1 MSKMISVASGF
12 QYSVNIAYDLNDD
25 NKLRNFIPTKVAL
38 DLLEDI
44 LLSTRNTST
53 DRARV
58 LIGAYGKGKS
68 HIVLMILSILMKKDI
83 SLFERLLPEI
93 ESNPDRY
100 KYIKNY
106 YDTNSKILPVIISGS
121 NTSIPQAFL
130 LALQRTLS
138 EYDLLD
144 AMPET
149 NYKAAISV
157 IDRWKKDFPFT
168 YNEFIE
174 KIDMPINK
182 YIEALEN
189 FDISI
194 YEDFE
199 KIYPSLT
206 AGSTFNPFLGFDVV
220 ELYESALKGIK
231 KKGYTGI
238 IVVYD
243 EFSKFLEANIT
254 EASVSDTKMLQD
266 FAEKCNRSGE
276 EQLHLILISH
286 KEISNYIDKLPK
298 QKIDGW
304 RGVSERFTHVHL
316 NNNFSQT
323 YEVIANVIK
332 KDQLLWKIFK
342 DEHKKYFKNL
352 IDQYKFHAI
361 FSEIEKNDINKII
374 YSSYP
379 LHPVSTFILP
389 RLSERIAQNER
400 TLFTFL
406 SSNGISTL
414 PSFLDKYNDERFDV
428 ITPDVIFDY
437 FEPLLK
443 KEIYSEVTY
452 NVYILTGIILD
463 KIGNELSLESKI
475 IKTISLM
482 YILEQFE
489 KLKPTKDEIMNI
501 FSINYDQKDIEL
513 AIDNLIEKEYVI
525 YLKRSNK
532 YLQLK
537 KASGIDIKEQ
547 IKNKVALQTNK
558 NLIKDT
564 LNNINFD
571 KYMYPSRYN
580 DDKEMVRFFS
590 FEFIN
595 SSEISN
601 DTDWNIKSELIE
613 ADGVIYAIVLNN
625 NDDIK
630 QIEDKIIISSKNAQR
645 CIFILLKNFN
655 DITDVVKE
663 FNAVSILKDNA
674 INDKVLFEEY
684 DIIYEDLKDV
694 LIDYIL
700 EYTHP
705 ERLSAK
711 YIYLGK
717 EQKINRK
724 AALTELLSS
733 ICDKLYFRTPV
744 INNESINRNELTS
757 IANNSRY
764 KVIAALL
771 HNELDE
777 NLGLTGN
784 GQEVSIMRSTLL
796 RTNILIK
803 ENNIVKIN
811 MFPKDKNIANLL
823 KVISDFILFVKNNG
837 KTSFEYLYEQL
848 ISHKMHIGLRK
859 GLIPIFIS
867 IVFHEYKKYLI
878 VTNQKGQININAD
891 TLLQIN
897 AKPKEFYLQY
907 ADWNEDKEIFI
918 KILSKAF
925 SSFIVKEEINNNSYD
940 YLVSAIKRWYVNLP
954 KYSRELK
961 ELPSGKRLDKQYI
974 SFIKILKYNVG
985 SYELLFEK
993 MPLILGFENKINR
1006 DLANKVINLKNY
1018 YDNLLEDLKNE
1029 LIYIVKQK
1037 YILKN
1042 NEKYIKQISL
1052 TSVIKDW
1059 CETLNP
1065 KIYEQLFKN
1074 GTERCLK
1081 LFKEVTNDEIECISK
1096 LAKIATD
1103 LRIEDWDY
1111 QTITRFKEQ
1120 LEIYKKTA
1128 EEYTFKDESNLEKN
1142 SRDVNSYQLTFIDN
1156 DGNNI
1161 IKRFEKVEYGSLG
1174 KLLYNSIWG
1183 EIDSMGQSISEQ
1195 EKRQVLI
1202 EVLKELC

>member
-1 MSKMISVASGF
+1 M
-12 QYSVNIAYDLNDD
+12 
-25 NKLRNFIPTKVAL
+25 
-38 DLLEDI
+38 
-44 LLSTRNTST
+44 
-53 DRARV
+53 
-58 LIGAYGKGKS
+58 
-68 HIVLMILSILMKKDI
+68 
-83 SLFERLLPEI
+83 
-93 ESNPDRY
+93 
-100 KYIKNY
+100 
-106 YDTNSKILPVIISGS
+106 
-121 NTSIPQAFL
+121 
-130 LALQRTLS
+130 
-138 EYDLLD
+138 
-144 AMPET
+144 
-149 NYKAAISV
+149 
-157 IDRWKKDFPFT
+157 
-168 YNEFIE
+168 
-174 KIDMPINK
+174 
-182 YIEALEN
+182 
-189 FDISI
+189 
-194 YEDFE
+194 
-199 KIYPSLT
+199 
-206 AGSTFNPFLGFDVV
+206 
-220 ELYESALKGIK
+220 
-231 KKGYTGI
+231 
-238 IVVYD
+238 
-243 EFSKFLEANIT
+243 
-254 EASVSDTKMLQD
+254 
-266 FAEKCNRSGE
+266 
-276 EQLHLILISH
+276 
-286 KEISNYIDKLPK
+286 
-298 QKIDGW
+298 
-304 RGVSERFTHVHL
+304 
-316 NNNFSQT
+316 
-323 YEVIANVIK
+323 
-332 KDQLLWKIFK
+332 
-342 DEHKKYFKNL
+342 
-352 IDQYKFHAI
+352 
-361 FSEIEKNDINKII
+361 
-374 YSSYP
+374 
-379 LHPVSTFILP
+379 
-389 RLSERIAQNER
+389 
-400 TLFTFL
+400 
-406 SSNGISTL
+406 
-414 PSFLDKYNDERFDV
+414 
-428 ITPDVIFDY
+428 
-437 FEPLLK
+437 
-443 KEIYSEVTY
+443 
-452 NVYILTGIILD
+452 
-463 KIGNELSLESKI
+463 
-475 IKTISLM
+475 
-482 YILEQFE
+482 
-489 KLKPTKDEIMNI
+489 
-501 FSINYDQKDIEL
+501 
-513 AIDNLIEKEYVI
+513 
-525 YLKRSNK
+525 
-532 YLQLK
+532 
-537 KASGIDIKEQ
+537 
-547 IKNKVALQTNK
+547 
-558 NLIKDT
+558 
-564 LNNINFD
+564 
-571 KYMYPSRYN
+571 
-580 DDKEMVRFFS
+580 
-590 FEFIN
+590 
-595 SSEISN
+595 
-601 DTDWNIKSELIE
+601 
-613 ADGVIYAIVLNN
+613 
-625 NDDIK
+625 
-630 QIEDKIIISSKNAQR
+630 
-645 CIFILLKNFN
+645 KNFN
-655 DITDVVKE
+655 DITNVVKE

-724 AALTELLSS
+724 ATLTELLSS

-757 IANNSRY
+757 IANNSRH

-796 RTNILIK
+796 RTNILVK

-848 ISHKMHIGLRK
+848 ISYKMHIGLRK

-878 VTNQKGQININAD
+878 VTNQKGQVNINAD

-1081 LFKEVTNDEIECISK
+1081 LFKEVTNDETECISK

-1128 EEYTFKDESNLEKN
+1128 EEYTFKDECNLEKN

>member
-1 MSKMISVASGF
+1 M
-12 QYSVNIAYDLNDD
+12 
-25 NKLRNFIPTKVAL
+25 
-38 DLLEDI
+38 
-44 LLSTRNTST
+44 
-53 DRARV
+53 
-58 LIGAYGKGKS
+58 
-68 HIVLMILSILMKKDI
+68 
-83 SLFERLLPEI
+83 
-93 ESNPDRY
+93 
-100 KYIKNY
+100 
-106 YDTNSKILPVIISGS
+106 
-121 NTSIPQAFL
+121 
-130 LALQRTLS
+130 
-138 EYDLLD
+138 
-144 AMPET
+144 
-149 NYKAAISV
+149 
-157 IDRWKKDFPFT
+157 
-168 YNEFIE
+168 
-174 KIDMPINK
+174 
-182 YIEALEN
+182 
-189 FDISI
+189 
-194 YEDFE
+194 
-199 KIYPSLT
+199 
-206 AGSTFNPFLGFDVV
+206 
-220 ELYESALKGIK
+220 
-231 KKGYTGI
+231 
-238 IVVYD
+238 
-243 EFSKFLEANIT
+243 
-254 EASVSDTKMLQD
+254 
-266 FAEKCNRSGE
+266 
-276 EQLHLILISH
+276 
-286 KEISNYIDKLPK
+286 
-298 QKIDGW
+298 
-304 RGVSERFTHVHL
+304 
-316 NNNFSQT
+316 
-323 YEVIANVIK
+323 
-332 KDQLLWKIFK
+332 
-342 DEHKKYFKNL
+342 
-352 IDQYKFHAI
+352 
-361 FSEIEKNDINKII
+361 
-374 YSSYP
+374 
-379 LHPVSTFILP
+379 P

-414 PSFLDKYNDERFDV
+414 LSFLDKYNDERFDV

-796 RTNILIK
+796 RTNILVK

>member
-1 MSKMISVASGF
+1 M
-12 QYSVNIAYDLNDD
+12 
-25 NKLRNFIPTKVAL
+25 
-38 DLLEDI
+38 
-44 LLSTRNTST
+44 
-53 DRARV
+53 
-58 LIGAYGKGKS
+58 
-68 HIVLMILSILMKKDI
+68 
-83 SLFERLLPEI
+83 
-93 ESNPDRY
+93 
-100 KYIKNY
+100 
-106 YDTNSKILPVIISGS
+106 
-121 NTSIPQAFL
+121 
-130 LALQRTLS
+130 
-138 EYDLLD
+138 
-144 AMPET
+144 
-149 NYKAAISV
+149 
-157 IDRWKKDFPFT
+157 
-168 YNEFIE
+168 
-174 KIDMPINK
+174 
-182 YIEALEN
+182 
-189 FDISI
+189 
-194 YEDFE
+194 
-199 KIYPSLT
+199 
-206 AGSTFNPFLGFDVV
+206 
-220 ELYESALKGIK
+220 
-231 KKGYTGI
+231 
-238 IVVYD
+238 
-243 EFSKFLEANIT
+243 
-254 EASVSDTKMLQD
+254 
-266 FAEKCNRSGE
+266 
-276 EQLHLILISH
+276 
-286 KEISNYIDKLPK
+286 
-298 QKIDGW
+298 
-304 RGVSERFTHVHL
+304 
-316 NNNFSQT
+316 
-323 YEVIANVIK
+323 
-332 KDQLLWKIFK
+332 
-342 DEHKKYFKNL
+342 
-352 IDQYKFHAI
+352 
-361 FSEIEKNDINKII
+361 
-374 YSSYP
+374 
-379 LHPVSTFILP
+379 P

-537 KASGIDIKEQ
+537 KSSGIDIKEQ
-547 IKNKVALQTNK
+547 IKNKIALQTNK

-613 ADGVIYAIVLNN
+613 ADGVIYAIILNN

-630 QIEDKIIISSKNAQR
+630 QIEDKIIITSKNAQR

-655 DITDVVKE
+655 DITNVVKE

-724 AALTELLSS
+724 ATLTELLSS

-757 IANNSRY
+757 IANNSRH

-796 RTNILIK
+796 RTNILVK

-848 ISHKMHIGLRK
+848 ISYKMHIGLRK

-878 VTNQKGQININAD
+878 VTNQKGQVNINAD

-1081 LFKEVTNDEIECISK
+1081 LFKEVTNDETECISK

-1128 EEYTFKDESNLEKN
+1128 EEYTFKDECNLEKN

>member
-1 MSKMISVASGF
+1 M
-12 QYSVNIAYDLNDD
+12 
-25 NKLRNFIPTKVAL
+25 
-38 DLLEDI
+38 
-44 LLSTRNTST
+44 
-53 DRARV
+53 
-58 LIGAYGKGKS
+58 
-68 HIVLMILSILMKKDI
+68 
-83 SLFERLLPEI
+83 
-93 ESNPDRY
+93 
-100 KYIKNY
+100 
-106 YDTNSKILPVIISGS
+106 
-121 NTSIPQAFL
+121 
-130 LALQRTLS
+130 
-138 EYDLLD
+138 
-144 AMPET
+144 
-149 NYKAAISV
+149 
-157 IDRWKKDFPFT
+157 
-168 YNEFIE
+168 
-174 KIDMPINK
+174 
-182 YIEALEN
+182 
-189 FDISI
+189 
-194 YEDFE
+194 
-199 KIYPSLT
+199 
-206 AGSTFNPFLGFDVV
+206 
-220 ELYESALKGIK
+220 
-231 KKGYTGI
+231 
-238 IVVYD
+238 
-243 EFSKFLEANIT
+243 
-254 EASVSDTKMLQD
+254 
-266 FAEKCNRSGE
+266 
-276 EQLHLILISH
+276 
-286 KEISNYIDKLPK
+286 
-298 QKIDGW
+298 
-304 RGVSERFTHVHL
+304 
-316 NNNFSQT
+316 
-323 YEVIANVIK
+323 
-332 KDQLLWKIFK
+332 
-342 DEHKKYFKNL
+342 
-352 IDQYKFHAI
+352 
-361 FSEIEKNDINKII
+361 
-374 YSSYP
+374 
-379 LHPVSTFILP
+379 P

-796 RTNILIK
+796 RTNILVK

>member
-1 MSKMISVASGF
+1 MPKNISPRNAAPPTSHARGPP
-12 QYSVNIAYDLNDD
+12 NKIAMAPP
-25 NKLRNFIPTKVAL
+25 IA
-38 DLLEDI
+38 
-44 LLSTRNTST
+44 
-53 DRARV
+53 A
-58 LIGAYGKGKS
+58 
-68 HIVLMILSILMKKDI
+68 
-83 SLFERLLPEI
+83 
-93 ESNPDRY
+93 
-100 KYIKNY
+100 
-106 YDTNSKILPVIISGS
+106 PVIA
-121 NTSIPQAFL
+121 PAQ
-130 LALQRTLS
+130 LALS
-138 EYDLLD
+138 E
-144 AMPET
+144 
-149 NYKAAISV
+149 
-157 IDRWKKDFPFT
+157 
-168 YNEFIE
+168 
-174 KIDMPINK
+174 
-182 YIEALEN
+182 
-189 FDISI
+189 
-194 YEDFE
+194 
-199 KIYPSLT
+199 
-206 AGSTFNPFLGFDVV
+206 
-220 ELYESALKGIK
+220 
-231 KKGYTGI
+231 
-238 IVVYD
+238 
-243 EFSKFLEANIT
+243 
-254 EASVSDTKMLQD
+254 
-266 FAEKCNRSGE
+266 
-276 EQLHLILISH
+276 
-286 KEISNYIDKLPK
+286 
-298 QKIDGW
+298 
-304 RGVSERFTHVHL
+304 
-316 NNNFSQT
+316 
-323 YEVIANVIK
+323 
-332 KDQLLWKIFK
+332 
-342 DEHKKYFKNL
+342 
-352 IDQYKFHAI
+352 AI

-537 KASGIDIKEQ
+537 KSSGIDIKEQ

-796 RTNILIK
+796 RTNILVK

-974 SFIKILKYNVG
+974 SFVKILKYNVG

>member
-1 MSKMISVASGF
+1 MPIIRKSPEKILEQIHIEEHESKRGKLKIFFGYAAGVGKTYAMLEAAHEAKKQGIDVVAGYIEPHARPATAALVNGLEVISPLVI
-12 QYSVNIAYDLNDD
+12 N
-25 NKLRNFIPTKVAL
+25 
-38 DLLEDI
+38 
-44 LLSTRNTST
+44 
-53 DRARV
+53 
-58 LIGAYGKGKS
+58 
-68 HIVLMILSILMKKDI
+68 HKDI
-83 SLFERLLPEI
+83 
-93 ESNPDRY
+93 
-100 KYIKNY
+100 
-106 YDTNSKILPVIISGS
+106 
-121 NTSIPQAFL
+121 
-130 LALQRTLS
+130 TLN
-138 EYDLLD
+138 EFNLD
-144 AMPET
+144 A
-149 NYKAAISV
+149 AIK
-157 IDRWKKDFPFT
+157 R
-168 YNEFIE
+168 
-174 KIDMPINK
+174 
-182 YIEALEN
+182 
-189 FDISI
+189 
-194 YEDFE
+194 
-199 KIYPSLT
+199 
-206 AGSTFNPFLGFDVV
+206 NP
-220 ELYESALKGIK
+220 
-231 KKGYTGI
+231 
-238 IVVYD
+238 
-243 EFSKFLEANIT
+243 
-254 EASVSDTKMLQD
+254 Q
-266 FAEKCNRSGE
+266 
-276 EQLHLILISH
+276 LILVDELAH
-286 KEISNYIDKLPK
+286 TNA
-298 QKIDGW
+298 DGC
-304 RGVSERFTHVHL
+304 RH
-316 NNNFSQT
+316 
-323 YEVIANVIK
+323 IK
-332 KDQLLWKIFK
+332 RYQDIEELLK
-342 DEHKKYFKNL
+342 
-352 IDQYKFHAI
+352 A
-361 FSEIEKNDINKII
+361 
-374 YSSYP
+374 
-379 LHPVSTFILP
+379 
-389 RLSERIAQNER
+389 
-400 TLFTFL
+400 
-406 SSNGISTL
+406 G
-414 PSFLDKYNDERFDV
+414 DERFDV

-537 KASGIDIKEQ
+537 KSSGIDIKEQ
-547 IKNKVALQTNK
+547 IKNKIALQTNK

-613 ADGVIYAIVLNN
+613 ADGVIYAIILNN

-630 QIEDKIIISSKNAQR
+630 QIEDKIIITSKNAQR

-655 DITDVVKE
+655 DITNVVKE

-724 AALTELLSS
+724 ATLTELLSS

-757 IANNSRY
+757 IANNSRH

-796 RTNILIK
+796 RTNILVK

-848 ISHKMHIGLRK
+848 ISYKMHIGLRK

-878 VTNQKGQININAD
+878 VTNQKGQVNINAD

-1081 LFKEVTNDEIECISK
+1081 LFKEVTNDETECISK

-1128 EEYTFKDESNLEKN
+1128 EEYTFKDECNLEKN

>member
-1 MSKMISVASGF
+1 
-12 QYSVNIAYDLNDD
+12 
-25 NKLRNFIPTKVAL
+25 
-38 DLLEDI
+38 
-44 LLSTRNTST
+44 
-53 DRARV
+53 
-58 LIGAYGKGKS
+58 
-68 HIVLMILSILMKKDI
+68 
-83 SLFERLLPEI
+83 
-93 ESNPDRY
+93 
-100 KYIKNY
+100 
-106 YDTNSKILPVIISGS
+106 
-121 NTSIPQAFL
+121 
-130 LALQRTLS
+130 
-138 EYDLLD
+138 
-144 AMPET
+144 
-149 NYKAAISV
+149 
-157 IDRWKKDFPFT
+157 
-168 YNEFIE
+168 
-174 KIDMPINK
+174 
-182 YIEALEN
+182 
-189 FDISI
+189 
-194 YEDFE
+194 
-199 KIYPSLT
+199 
-206 AGSTFNPFLGFDVV
+206 
-220 ELYESALKGIK
+220 
-231 KKGYTGI
+231 
-238 IVVYD
+238 
-243 EFSKFLEANIT
+243 
-254 EASVSDTKMLQD
+254 
-266 FAEKCNRSGE
+266 
-276 EQLHLILISH
+276 
-286 KEISNYIDKLPK
+286 
-298 QKIDGW
+298 
-304 RGVSERFTHVHL
+304 
-316 NNNFSQT
+316 
-323 YEVIANVIK
+323 
-332 KDQLLWKIFK
+332 
-342 DEHKKYFKNL
+342 
-352 IDQYKFHAI
+352 
-361 FSEIEKNDINKII
+361 
-374 YSSYP
+374 
-379 LHPVSTFILP
+379 
-389 RLSERIAQNER
+389 
-400 TLFTFL
+400 
-406 SSNGISTL
+406 
-414 PSFLDKYNDERFDV
+414 
-428 ITPDVIFDY
+428 
-437 FEPLLK
+437 
-443 KEIYSEVTY
+443 
-452 NVYILTGIILD
+452 
-463 KIGNELSLESKI
+463 
-475 IKTISLM
+475 
-482 YILEQFE
+482 
-489 KLKPTKDEIMNI
+489 
-501 FSINYDQKDIEL
+501 
-513 AIDNLIEKEYVI
+513 
-525 YLKRSNK
+525 
-532 YLQLK
+532 
-537 KASGIDIKEQ
+537 
-547 IKNKVALQTNK
+547 
-558 NLIKDT
+558 
-564 LNNINFD
+564 
-571 KYMYPSRYN
+571 MYPSRYN

-613 ADGVIYAIVLNN
+613 ADGVIYAIILNN

-630 QIEDKIIISSKNAQR
+630 QIEDKIIITSKNAQR

-655 DITDVVKE
+655 DITNVVKE

-724 AALTELLSS
+724 ATLTELLSS

-757 IANNSRY
+757 IANNSRH

-796 RTNILIK
+796 RTNILVK

-848 ISHKMHIGLRK
+848 ISYKMHIGLRK

-925 SSFIVKEEINNNSYD
+925 SSFIVKEEINNNSF
-940 YLVSAIKRWYVNLP
+940 N
-954 KYSRELK
+954 
-961 ELPSGKRLDKQYI
+961 
-974 SFIKILKYNVG
+974 KILKYNVG

-1081 LFKEVTNDEIECISK
+1081 LFKEVTNDETECISK

-1128 EEYTFKDESNLEKN
+1128 EEYTFKDECNLEKN

>member
-1 MSKMISVASGF
+1 M
-12 QYSVNIAYDLNDD
+12 
-25 NKLRNFIPTKVAL
+25 
-38 DLLEDI
+38 
-44 LLSTRNTST
+44 
-53 DRARV
+53 
-58 LIGAYGKGKS
+58 
-68 HIVLMILSILMKKDI
+68 
-83 SLFERLLPEI
+83 
-93 ESNPDRY
+93 
-100 KYIKNY
+100 
-106 YDTNSKILPVIISGS
+106 
-121 NTSIPQAFL
+121 
-130 LALQRTLS
+130 
-138 EYDLLD
+138 
-144 AMPET
+144 
-149 NYKAAISV
+149 
-157 IDRWKKDFPFT
+157 
-168 YNEFIE
+168 
-174 KIDMPINK
+174 
-182 YIEALEN
+182 
-189 FDISI
+189 
-194 YEDFE
+194 
-199 KIYPSLT
+199 
-206 AGSTFNPFLGFDVV
+206 
-220 ELYESALKGIK
+220 
-231 KKGYTGI
+231 
-238 IVVYD
+238 
-243 EFSKFLEANIT
+243 
-254 EASVSDTKMLQD
+254 
-266 FAEKCNRSGE
+266 
-276 EQLHLILISH
+276 
-286 KEISNYIDKLPK
+286 
-298 QKIDGW
+298 
-304 RGVSERFTHVHL
+304 
-316 NNNFSQT
+316 
-323 YEVIANVIK
+323 
-332 KDQLLWKIFK
+332 
-342 DEHKKYFKNL
+342 
-352 IDQYKFHAI
+352 
-361 FSEIEKNDINKII
+361 
-374 YSSYP
+374 
-379 LHPVSTFILP
+379 
-389 RLSERIAQNER
+389 
-400 TLFTFL
+400 
-406 SSNGISTL
+406 

-537 KASGIDIKEQ
+537 KSSGIDIKEQ

-796 RTNILIK
+796 RTNILVK

-974 SFIKILKYNVG
+974 SFVKILKYNVG

>member
-1 MSKMISVASGF
+1 M
-12 QYSVNIAYDLNDD
+12 
-25 NKLRNFIPTKVAL
+25 
-38 DLLEDI
+38 
-44 LLSTRNTST
+44 
-53 DRARV
+53 
-58 LIGAYGKGKS
+58 
-68 HIVLMILSILMKKDI
+68 
-83 SLFERLLPEI
+83 
-93 ESNPDRY
+93 
-100 KYIKNY
+100 
-106 YDTNSKILPVIISGS
+106 
-121 NTSIPQAFL
+121 
-130 LALQRTLS
+130 
-138 EYDLLD
+138 
-144 AMPET
+144 
-149 NYKAAISV
+149 
-157 IDRWKKDFPFT
+157 
-168 YNEFIE
+168 
-174 KIDMPINK
+174 
-182 YIEALEN
+182 
-189 FDISI
+189 
-194 YEDFE
+194 
-199 KIYPSLT
+199 
-206 AGSTFNPFLGFDVV
+206 
-220 ELYESALKGIK
+220 
-231 KKGYTGI
+231 
-238 IVVYD
+238 
-243 EFSKFLEANIT
+243 
-254 EASVSDTKMLQD
+254 
-266 FAEKCNRSGE
+266 
-276 EQLHLILISH
+276 
-286 KEISNYIDKLPK
+286 
-298 QKIDGW
+298 
-304 RGVSERFTHVHL
+304 
-316 NNNFSQT
+316 
-323 YEVIANVIK
+323 
-332 KDQLLWKIFK
+332 
-342 DEHKKYFKNL
+342 
-352 IDQYKFHAI
+352 
-361 FSEIEKNDINKII
+361 
-374 YSSYP
+374 
-379 LHPVSTFILP
+379 STFILP

-414 PSFLDKYNDERFDV
+414 PSFLNKYNDEKFDV

-452 NVYILTGIILD
+452 NLYILTGIILD

-475 IKTISLM
+475 IKTISLI

-489 KLKPTKDEIMNI
+489 KLKPTKDEIVNI

-537 KASGIDIKEQ
+537 KSSGIDIKEQ

-595 SSEISN
+595 ASEISN
-601 DTDWNIKSELIE
+601 DIDWNIKSELIE
-613 ADGVIYAIVLNN
+613 ADGVIYAIILNN

-630 QIEDKIIISSKNAQR
+630 QIEDKIIISSKNARR
-645 CIFILLKNFN
+645 CIFILLKKFN
-655 DITDVVKE
+655 DITNVVKE

-757 IANNSRY
+757 IANNSRH

-796 RTNILIK
+796 RTNILVK

-823 KVISDFILFVKNNG
+823 KVISDFILFVKDNG

-848 ISHKMHIGLRK
+848 ISYKMHIGLRK

-1081 LFKEVTNDEIECISK
+1081 LFKEVTNDETECISK

-1128 EEYTFKDESNLEKN
+1128 EEYTFKDECNLEKN
-1142 SRDVNSYQLTFIDN
+1142 SRDVNSDVHPKYWT
-1156 DGNNI
+1156 
-1161 IKRFEKVEYGSLG
+1161 Y
-1174 KLLYNSIWG
+1174 
-1183 EIDSMGQSISEQ
+1183 
-1195 EKRQVLI
+1195 
-1202 EVLKELC
+1202 

>member
-25 NKLRNFIPTKVAL
+25 NKLRNFIPTKITL

-44 LLSTRNTST
+44 LLSTRNTSNN
-53 DRARV
+53 RARV

-68 HIVLMILSILMKKDI
+68 HIVLMILSILMKKDL

-93 ESNPDRY
+93 KSNPDKY

-138 EYDLLD
+138 EYGLLD

-157 IDRWKKDFPFT
+157 ISRWKKDFPST
-168 YNEFIE
+168 YKEFIK
-174 KIDMPINK
+174 KIDMPVNK
-182 YIEALEN
+182 YIEELES
-189 FDISI
+189 FDIGI
-194 YEDFE
+194 YENFE

-206 AGSTFNPFLGFDVV
+206 AGCTFNPFLGFDVV

-243 EFSKFLEANIT
+243 EFSKFLEANIM

-266 FAEKCNRSGE
+266 FAEKCNRSRD

-304 RGVSERFTHVHL
+304 RGVSERFTHIHL
-316 NNNFSQT
+316 NNNFSQI
-323 YEVIANVIK
+323 YEVIGNVIK
-332 KDQLLWKIFK
+332 KDPLLWKSFK
-342 DEHKKYFKNL
+342 NKYKKYFKN
-352 IDQYKFHAI
+352 IIAKYKFHEI
-361 FSEIEKNDINKII
+361 FSELEKNDVSKII

-389 RLSERIAQNER
+389 RLSEKIAQNER

-414 PSFLDKYNDERFDV
+414 PSFLDKYNDDTFDV
-428 ITPDVIFDY
+428 ITPDIIFDY

-443 KEIYSEVTY
+443 KEIYSEVSY
-452 NVYILTGIILD
+452 NLYILTGCILA

-489 KLKPTKDEIMNI
+489 KLKPTKAEIVNI

-513 AIDNLIEKEYVI
+513 AINNLIEKEYVI
-525 YLKRSNK
+525 YLKRSNN

-537 KASGIDIKEQ
+537 KSSGVDIKEQ
-547 IKNKVALQTNK
+547 IKNKVVLQNDK

-580 DDKEMVRFFS
+580 DNKEMIRFFS

-595 SSEISN
+595 ASEIS
-601 DTDWNIKSELIE
+601 DDIDWNIKSELID
-613 ADGVIYAIVLNN
+613 ADGVIYAIILN
-625 NDDIK
+625 NDDDINK
-630 QIEDKIIISSKNAQR
+630 IEEKIIISSKNAQK
-645 CIFILLKNFN
+645 CIFILLKKIN
-655 DITDVVKE
+655 DITNAVKE
-663 FNAVSILKDNA
+663 FNAVSILKDKS
-674 INDKVLFEEY
+674 INDKVLFDEY
-684 DIIYEDLKDV
+684 NIIYEDLKAV

-700 EYTHP
+700 EFTHP
-705 ERLSAK
+705 ERLAAK
-711 YIYLGK
+711 YIYLGEK
-717 EQKINRK
+717 QRINRK
-724 AALTELLSS
+724 SALTELLSS

-744 INNESINRNELTS
+744 INNESINRNELTT
-757 IANNSRY
+757 IANNSRH

-796 RTNILIK
+796 RTNILVK
-803 ENNIVKIN
+803 ENNITKIN
-811 MFPKDKNIANLL
+811 ISPRDENIAYLL

-848 ISHKMHIGLRK
+848 ISYKMHIGLRK

-867 IVFHEYKKYLI
+867 IIFHEYKKYLI
-878 VTNQKGQININAD
+878 VTTQNGQVNINAD

-897 AKPKEFYLQY
+897 SRPTEFYLQY
-907 ADWNEDKEIFI
+907 ANWDKDKELFI

-925 SSFIVKEEINNNSYD
+925 SPFIIKEEVNNNSYD
-940 YLVSAIKRWYVNLP
+940 YLVSAMRRWYVNLP
-954 KYSRELK
+954 KYSREIK
-961 ELPSGKRLDKQYI
+961 ELPSGEILDKQYI
-974 SFIKILKYNVG
+974 SFVKILKYNVG

-993 MPLILGFENKINR
+993 MPLVLGFEKKINEE
-1006 DLANKVINLKNY
+1006 LANKIINLKNY
-1018 YDNLLEDLKNE
+1018 YDNLLEKLKEE

-1065 KIYEQLFKN
+1065 KIYEHLFKN
-1074 GTERCLK
+1074 GTERCLH
-1081 LFKEVTNDEIECISK
+1081 LFKEITNDEIGFISK

-1111 QTITRFKEQ
+1111 QTIIRFKEQ

-1128 EEYTFKDESNLEKN
+1128 EEYIFMDKN
-1142 SRDVNSYQLTFIDN
+1142 KLGKNNIDINSYQLTFVDN
-1156 DGNNI
+1156 EGNNT
-1161 IKRFEKVEYGSLG
+1161 IKRFEKIEYSSLG

>member
-1 MSKMISVASGF
+1 MS
-12 QYSVNIAYDLNDD
+12 NIL
-25 NKLRNFIPTKVAL
+25 
-38 DLLEDI
+38 
-44 LLSTRNTST
+44 
-53 DRARV
+53 
-58 LIGAYGKGKS
+58 GAY
-68 HIVLMILSILMKKDI
+68 H
-83 SLFERLLPEI
+83 
-93 ESNPDRY
+93 
-100 KYIKNY
+100 
-106 YDTNSKILPVIISGS
+106 
-121 NTSIPQAFL
+121 
-130 LALQRTLS
+130 
-138 EYDLLD
+138 
-144 AMPET
+144 
-149 NYKAAISV
+149 
-157 IDRWKKDFPFT
+157 
-168 YNEFIE
+168 
-174 KIDMPINK
+174 
-182 YIEALEN
+182 
-189 FDISI
+189 
-194 YEDFE
+194 
-199 KIYPSLT
+199 
-206 AGSTFNPFLGFDVV
+206 
-220 ELYESALKGIK
+220 
-231 KKGYTGI
+231 
-238 IVVYD
+238 
-243 EFSKFLEANIT
+243 
-254 EASVSDTKMLQD
+254 
-266 FAEKCNRSGE
+266 
-276 EQLHLILISH
+276 
-286 KEISNYIDKLPK
+286 
-298 QKIDGW
+298 
-304 RGVSERFTHVHL
+304 
-316 NNNFSQT
+316 
-323 YEVIANVIK
+323 
-332 KDQLLWKIFK
+332 
-342 DEHKKYFKNL
+342 
-352 IDQYKFHAI
+352 
-361 FSEIEKNDINKII
+361 
-374 YSSYP
+374 
-379 LHPVSTFILP
+379 
-389 RLSERIAQNER
+389 
-400 TLFTFL
+400 
-406 SSNGISTL
+406 
-414 PSFLDKYNDERFDV
+414 
-428 ITPDVIFDY
+428 
-437 FEPLLK
+437 
-443 KEIYSEVTY
+443 SEVTY

-601 DTDWNIKSELIE
+601 DIDWNIKSELIE

-796 RTNILIK
+796 RTNILVK

-1128 EEYTFKDESNLEKN
+1128 EECTFKDESNLEKN

>member
-1 MSKMISVASGF
+1 M
-12 QYSVNIAYDLNDD
+12 
-25 NKLRNFIPTKVAL
+25 
-38 DLLEDI
+38 
-44 LLSTRNTST
+44 
-53 DRARV
+53 
-58 LIGAYGKGKS
+58 
-68 HIVLMILSILMKKDI
+68 
-83 SLFERLLPEI
+83 
-93 ESNPDRY
+93 
-100 KYIKNY
+100 
-106 YDTNSKILPVIISGS
+106 
-121 NTSIPQAFL
+121 
-130 LALQRTLS
+130 
-138 EYDLLD
+138 
-144 AMPET
+144 
-149 NYKAAISV
+149 
-157 IDRWKKDFPFT
+157 
-168 YNEFIE
+168 
-174 KIDMPINK
+174 
-182 YIEALEN
+182 
-189 FDISI
+189 
-194 YEDFE
+194 
-199 KIYPSLT
+199 
-206 AGSTFNPFLGFDVV
+206 
-220 ELYESALKGIK
+220 
-231 KKGYTGI
+231 
-238 IVVYD
+238 
-243 EFSKFLEANIT
+243 
-254 EASVSDTKMLQD
+254 
-266 FAEKCNRSGE
+266 
-276 EQLHLILISH
+276 
-286 KEISNYIDKLPK
+286 
-298 QKIDGW
+298 
-304 RGVSERFTHVHL
+304 
-316 NNNFSQT
+316 
-323 YEVIANVIK
+323 
-332 KDQLLWKIFK
+332 
-342 DEHKKYFKNL
+342 
-352 IDQYKFHAI
+352 
-361 FSEIEKNDINKII
+361 
-374 YSSYP
+374 
-379 LHPVSTFILP
+379 P

-537 KASGIDIKEQ
+537 KSSGIDIKEQ
-547 IKNKVALQTNK
+547 IKNKIALQTNK

-613 ADGVIYAIVLNN
+613 ADGVIYAIILNN

-630 QIEDKIIISSKNAQR
+630 QIEDKIIITSKNAQR

-655 DITDVVKE
+655 DITNVVKE

-724 AALTELLSS
+724 ATLTELLSS

-757 IANNSRY
+757 IANNSRH

-796 RTNILIK
+796 RTNILVK

-848 ISHKMHIGLRK
+848 ISYKMHIGLRK

-878 VTNQKGQININAD
+878 VTNQKGQVNINAD

-1081 LFKEVTNDEIECISK
+1081 LFKEVTNDETECISK
-1096 LAKIATD
+1096 VAKIATD

-1128 EEYTFKDESNLEKN
+1128 EEYTFKDECNLEKN